1 MVLGPANPQ
10 TSTTLAGVE
19 GRMLLLRRL
28 LSLGKFKVPILH
40 RETWQRGTR
49 ESIGGTTRN
58 NTYAIRTPLPYVTV
72 TSRCLLPQRLA
83 YLLLQVSGVT
93 SRDSSQGGASLLPP
107 AAA

>member
-1 MVLGPANPQ
+1 MAVL
-10 TSTTLAGVE
+10 LH
-19 GRMLLLRRL
+19 LHHL
-28 LSLGKFKVPILH
+28 LSVWKFKVPILQ

-72 TSRCLLPQRLA
+72 TSRRLLPQRLA

-93 SRDSSQGGASLLPP
+93 SRDSSQGGASP
-107 AAA
+107 